1 MLIRKNTD
9 QASGKL
15 RRRLQRAVCLLAV
28 WLLLV
33 QTGMLTVLAAPAASV
48 IRSDELRGVWISYL
62 DWEKMPADQ
71 EAFKREVDKMLDR
84 CVELKMNAV
93 FVHVR
98 PDADAMYPS
107 SYFPW
112 SRFVTG
118 TQGHNPGYDPFA
130 IFVKTAHS
138 KGLQIHAWV
147 NPYRVTGSHNT
158 WEQVSEQNP
167 AKKWLTDGD
176 PSNDRWVLKQNGAYY
191 FNPAIPQVR
200 ELIINGVRE
209 IAQKYTVDGIHF
221 DDYFYPEVDNSNESR
236 WFDKPEYDASGSSL
250 SIARWRRENVN
261 ELIRGV
267 YRAVKEARPSAQFGI
282 SPEGYV
288 EHLRSDNRLFA
299 DVDVWLS
306 HDGYVD
312 YIMPQIYWGFE
323 HQLSNGSPAP
333 FAFENNLK
341 TWISLVKRGH
351 AKLYIGLAMYKAGS
365 NARDNTGIPEWKR
378 YDDIISRQV
387 EAGRASGS
395 VSGYCFYEYSSFQDE
410 ACQKEVRNLMKVF
423 R

>member
-1 MLIRKNTD
+1 MV
-9 QASGKL
+9 A
-15 RRRLQRAVCLLAV
+15 
-28 WLLLV
+28 
-33 QTGMLTVLAAPAASV
+33 
-48 IRSDELRGVWISYL
+48 
-62 DWEKMPADQ
+62 
-71 EAFKREVDKMLDR
+71 
-84 CVELKMNAV
+84 
-93 FVHVR
+93 
-98 PDADAMYPS
+98 
-107 SYFPW
+107 
-112 SRFVTG
+112 
-118 TQGHNPGYDPFA
+118 HN
-130 IFVKTAHS
+130 
-138 KGLQIHAWV
+138 KGLQFHAWI
-147 NPYRVTGSHNT
+147 NPYRVTGYHNT
-158 WEQVSEQNP
+158 WEQVSDQNP
-167 AKKWLTDGD
+167 AKKWLTDAD

-191 FNPAIPQVR
+191 SNPEIQQVR

-221 DDYFYPEVDNSNESR
+221 DDYFYPEVDNSNASR

-250 SIARWRRENVN
+250 TIAQWRRENVN

-267 YRAVKEARPSAQFGI
+267 YRAVKEARPSAKFGI

-288 EHLRSDNRLFA
+288 DHLRSDNRLFT
-299 DVDVWLS
+299 DIDTWLS

-341 TWISLVKRGH
+341 TWISLVKKGH

-378 YDDIISRQV
+378 YDNIISRQV
-387 EAGRASGS
+387 EAGRASGA
-395 VSGYCFYEYSSFQDE
+395 VAGYCFYEYGSFQEDI
-410 ACQKEVRNLMKVF
+410 CQKEVKNLLKVF